1 MEQEKLGFDEFI
13 DRWHSELDAAWDALP
28 ENTRKGLV
36 GAINLLPEDMKGWRS
51 LIDRSIDHIRQ
62 AAGSKHSVAIIGPVN
77 AGKSTLYNQFIRS
90 KGDRAEVS
98 AIPGTTRYLLQADA
112 GIFTV
117 IDTPGADAP
126 GVVGDVEKE
135 RALEAAKG
143 ADVLI
148 LLYDATHGIRSP
160 EQILFEEIEKLNKPF
175 IVALN
180 KMDLM
185 KREQPIV
192 VGKAAA
198 ALGIQSH
205 ELIPISAEEG
215 DGVEKLLLAI
225 AKSEPGIVA
234 SLGAALPEYRWKL
247 TQAAIAKAASTSAA
261 IAITPLPFLD
271 FFPLVGVQASL
282 VLTIAR
288 IYAYRITIARARELV
303 MAFGMALL
311 GRTLF
316 YELSKFGGPPGWLLA
331 AAVAA
336 GTTTAMGYAAA
347 IWFERGER
355 ISRQSMKGI
364 SRVIATAVI
373 DRLKSLGKRRP
384 KKATLR
390 ERIQETLEDS
400 PEWTSSIKDR
410 YPGGDPVSS
419 DHYGDGRRS
428 T

>member
-1 MEQEKLGFDEFI
+1 VDYNTNMTEEKIGFDEFI
-13 DRWHSELDAAWDALP
+13 QRWRSELDAAWDAIP
-28 ENTRKGLV
+28 EKSRRGLV
-36 GAINLLPEDMKGWRS
+36 GVLNLLPEDMKGWRS
-51 LIDRSIDHIRQ
+51 LIDQAIEHIRQ

-90 KGDRAEVS
+90 KVDRATVS
-98 AIPGTTRYLLQADA
+98 AIPGTTRHSQQADA
-112 GIFTV
+112 GIFTI

-135 RALEAAKG
+135 RALEAARMS
-143 ADVLI
+143 DVLI
-148 LLYDATHGIRSP
+148 LLYDGIHGIRSP
-160 EQILFEEIEKLNKPF
+160 EQILFDEIEKLGKPF
-175 IVALN
+175 VLALN
-180 KMDLM
+180 KMDLV
-185 KREQPIV
+185 KRERPV
-192 VGKAAA
+192 VIGKAAA
-198 ALGIQSH
+198 ALGIQSD
-205 ELIPISAEEG
+205 EIIPISAKEG

-247 TQAAIAKAASTSAA
+247 TQAAIAKSASTSAA

-271 FFPLVGVQASL
+271 FFPLVGIQASM

-288 IYAYRITIARARELV
+288 IYTYQITFARARELIFT
-303 MAFGMALL
+303 FGMALL

-347 IWFERGER
+347 IWFERGQKLSRKTMTR
-355 ISRQSMKGI
+355 ISKGI
-364 SRVIATAVI
+364 ASTVI

-384 KKATLR
+384 PKVTLR
-390 ERIQETLEDS
+390 ERIQETLEES
-400 PEWTSSIKDR
+400 PELTNTLEDR
-410 YPGGDPVSS
+410 YFGEDPISS
-419 DHYGDGRRS
+419 EG
-428 T
+428 